1 MNMARLTTD
10 NSTLLV
16 IDVQDKLLVK
26 MPDAPALVR
35 DVGFLIDV
43 AQILGVPVAATEQY
57 PKGLGPTRAEIKK
70 RLAGDLPVKT
80 TFSCCGAPGL
90 VPELR
95 ASGRATVVLAGMET
109 HVCVMQTALDL
120 LAEKFTVFLPIDALQ
135 ARFQSD
141 HDVAIRRMERAGAII
156 TSVEATA
163 FEWMRSA
170 EHPQFKQVSKL
181 VQERMAAL
189 QAAG

>member
-1 MNMARLTTD
+1 MSNARLTTD

-16 IDVQDKLLVK
+16 IDVQDKLLIK
-26 MPDAPALVR
+26 MPDAPSLVR
-35 DVGFLIDV
+35 DVGFLMDV
-43 AQILGVPVAATEQY
+43 ARLLNVPVAATEQY
-57 PKGLGPTRAEIKK
+57 PKGLGPTHAEIKR
-70 RLAGDLPVKT
+70 RLAGDLPVKM
-80 TFSCCGAPGL
+80 TFSCCGARGL
-90 VPELR
+90 VPDLR

-120 LAEKFTVFLPIDALQ
+120 LAENFTVFLPIDALQ

-170 EHPQFKQVSKL
+170 EHPQFKHVSKL